1 MQIETFDF
9 TNRFRNTID
18 TRFLRGFVVLVYM
31 YRFDRHANDLSLQ
44 VTHMLKIGNKN
55 VFRKSNKEITLNLD
69 VAI

>member
-1 MQIETFDF
+1 MQIETFDS

-31 YRFDRHANDLSLQ
+31 YRLDRHANDLSLQ
-44 VTHMLKIGNKN
+44 VTHMHKIGNKN
-55 VFRKSNKEITLNLD
+55 VFRKSNKEIILNLD